1 MRFFSASCLST
12 RETVWVAYRNDATK
26 GKRHM
31 LPNGA
36 PAASI
41 AATFAARF
49 AEDVVPVNF
58 GDCGD

>member
-12 RETVWVAYRNDATK
+12 RETVWVPYRNDATK
-26 GKRHM
+26 GERHM

-36 PAASI
+36 PAAV
-41 AATFAARF
+41 FAAKFAETF
-49 AEDVVPVNF
+49 AEDVVPVTF